1 MTIKK
6 EIEKKQSKLVNS
18 FETGNSIIKRRIDT
32 EQIWINKS
40 ENIADAVIR
49 KRVWKFGIPTFDFI
63 QVFHNDISLLS
74 TISTGFKRSK

>member
-6 EIEKKQSKLVNS
+6 EIEKKQSELIKS

-32 EQIWINKS
+32 EQIWVNKN

-63 QVFHNDISLLS
+63 QVFHNDVSLLS
-74 TISTGFKRSK
+74 PAYTGFKRSK